1 MFTQLFPERQKKKN
15 IFVIYHQGYETH
27 WEHFIFFLSS
37 VSLLLVLYLFMKRV
51 KNVTL
56 FLKHQFDSLINKNII
71 DKILG
76 LILKYESLSKHIAIV
91 YETVSLTV
99 NIV

>member
-1 MFTQLFPERQKKKN
+1 
-15 IFVIYHQGYETH
+15 
-27 WEHFIFFLSS
+27 
-37 VSLLLVLYLFMKRV
+37 MKRV